1 MSVEKSKKSKK
12 RPRIRS
18 ALKGILAFSLLLCT
32 AFLLVGAVWVTGL
45 YGMAELDV
53 EKITSASQ
61 TLYIYDAA
69 GEPIAG
75 VHGTEDRTNVS
86 LRDVPL
92 YVRNAFIAVEDVRFY
107 NHKGVD
113 LKRIIGALIAD
124 LKAGSFDQGGS
135 TLTQQLIKLSH
146 LSSEKTFER
155 KIQEAILAI
164 QLEQRFSKDEILE
177 MYLNY
182 VYFGG
187 GAYGIEAAAQRY
199 FSKSASQLT
208 LAEGALL
215 AGVVKSPSNY
225 APHLK
230 PEASVRR
237 RNLILDLMYRYGF
250 ISEETCEAAKAE
262 ELVLNETIRDG
273 YPYGF
278 YVETAMDEAR
288 KILGVDQE
296 QLLSGGYRIHTYLN
310 PELQQACEDIMADSS
325 LFPENAADGE
335 QVQGAIVTVDPRI
348 FGITALVGGREYK
361 VRRGL
366 NRATDIKRQPGSAI
380 KPILVYA
387 PALELYGYTA
397 ASLILDEK
405 ADFNGYSPKNY
416 GNQYS
421 GYVTMRQALARSL
434 NVPAVRLLSNIGVY
448 SGKSFASR
456 LGIAFDEKDNSL
468 SLALGG
474 FTYGVSPKM
483 LCGAYAAFASG
494 GLYAPPSC
502 VRKITDSEGNVL
514 YERVGESERV
524 MSEDTAFI
532 MTDMMTS
539 CITTGTGRRLNIGIP
554 LAGKTGTTG
563 LPETNGNKDAWM
575 VAYNPE
581 VVATVW
587 MGFDSTDSAH
597 SLPEDATG
605 GTYPAAVLARLFE
618 FLYPNG
624 AGAPD
629 FEPPKSVNRVR
640 LDAATLE
647 TEHRLALANALT
659 PAEDAF
665 YEYFSG
671 NTTPTDSTD
680 YWVIP
685 SPPGGLSATAASDGR
700 PVLSFSPVQKF
711 ILYRLYRT
719 DADGMTVLLGE
730 FAGDR
735 GNITHKDTTA
745 EYGALYEY
753 FVLPVHPELTV
764 SGEAVTGPATA
775 RCTFFVDKPE
785 NARPV
790 QKSEDERLEDADRSR
805 STAEPE
811 PTPTPEPT
819 PYLEPPN
826 QGLKPQNEEN
836 PAIWHAEE

>member
-1 MSVEKSKKSKK
+1 LSVGTAKKAFKK
-12 RPRIRS
+12 RPGKRGV
-18 ALKGILAFSLLLCT
+18 LKGIVAFVLLCVT
-32 AFLLVGAVWVTGL
+32 AFLLAGAVWVLGI

-61 TLYIYDAA
+61 TLYLYDAKGDA
-69 GEPIAG
+69 VAG
-75 VHGTEDRTNVS
+75 VHGPEDRTNVS

-107 NHKGVD
+107 SHKGVD
-113 LKRIIGALIAD
+113 LKRIAGALIAD
-124 LKAGSFDQGGS
+124 LKSGSLDQGGS

-146 LSSEKTFER
+146 LSSEKTFSR

-164 QLEQRFSKDEILE
+164 QLEQRFTKDEILE

-187 GAYGIEAAAQRY
+187 GAYGIEAAARRY

-215 AGVVKSPSNY
+215 AGVVKSPSRY
-225 APHLK
+225 APHLN

-237 RNLILDLMYRYGF
+237 RNLILDLMHRYGF
-250 ISEETCEAAKAE
+250 ISKDTCEAAKAE
-262 ELVLNETIRDG
+262 ALVLNETVKDG

-288 KILGVDQE
+288 SILGVDQE

-310 PELQQACEDIMADSS
+310 PELQQACEDLMADPS
-325 LFPENAADGE
+325 LFPADAADGE
-335 QVQGAIVTVDPRI
+335 QVQGAIVTVDPRT
-348 FGITALVGGREYK
+348 FGITALAGGREYK

-387 PALELYGYTA
+387 PAMELYGYTA
-397 ASLILDEK
+397 ASLLLDEK
-405 ADFNGYSPKNY
+405 TDFNGYSPKNY
-416 GNQYS
+416 GDSYS

-448 SGKSFASR
+448 SGKSFAAR
-456 LGIAFDEKDNSL
+456 MGIAFDEQDNSL

-494 GLYAPPSC
+494 GLYKPPAC
-502 VRKITDSEGNVL
+502 VRKITDSGGNVL
-514 YERVGESERV
+514 YERVGEGERV
-524 MSEDTAFI
+524 MSEETAFI
-532 MTDMMTS
+532 MTDMMAS
-539 CITTGTGRRLNIGIP
+539 CITSGTGRRLSIGIP

-581 VVATVW
+581 IVATVW

-605 GTYPAAVLARLFE
+605 GTYPAAMLARLFE
-618 FLYPNG
+618 FLYPG
-624 AGAPD
+624 GEGAPD
-629 FEPPKSVNRVR
+629 FVPPRSVNRVR

-671 NTTPTDSTD
+671 STTPTDSTD
-680 YWVIP
+680 YWVVP
-685 SPPGGLSATAASDGR
+685 SPPGELNAKAAPDGK
-700 PVLSFSPVQKF
+700 PVLSFVPVQKF

-719 DADGMTVLLGE
+719 DANGRTVLLGE

-735 GNITHKDTTA
+735 GEVAYRDASA

-764 SGEAVTGPATA
+764 AGEAVTGPATA
-775 RCTFFVDKPE
+775 RCSFFVENPE
-785 NARPV
+785 NATPV
-790 QKSEDERLEDADRSR
+790 RQAEDETLEDAERRRGEETGQDS
-805 STAEPE
+805 
-811 PTPTPEPT
+811 
-819 PYLEPPN
+819 
-826 QGLKPQNEEN
+826 QNGED
-836 PAIWHAEE
+836 PVIWYAGD

>member
-1 MSVEKSKKSKK
+1 LSVGKTKKATKK
-12 RPRIRS
+12 RTPAKS
-18 ALKGILAFSLLLCT
+18 VLKWTAAAALLLCT
-32 AFLLVGAVWVTGL
+32 VFLLVGAVWVMGL

-53 EKITSASQ
+53 ERITSASQ
-61 TLYIYDAA
+61 TLYVYDGEGAA
-69 GEPIAG
+69 IAG

-113 LKRIIGALIAD
+113 LRRIIGALIAD
-124 LKAGSFDQGGS
+124 IKSGNFDQGAS

-146 LSSEKTFER
+146 LSSEKTFTR
-155 KIQEAILAI
+155 KIKEAILAI
-164 QLEQRFSKDEILE
+164 QLEQKFTKDEILE

-199 FSKSASQLT
+199 FSKSASALT

-215 AGVVKSPSNY
+215 AGIIKSPSNY

-230 PEASVRR
+230 PEASVNR
-237 RNLILDLMYRYGF
+237 RNLILDLMHQYGF
-250 ISEETCEAAKAE
+250 ISKEACEAAKE
-262 ELVLNETIRDG
+262 EKLILNEKAQDG
-273 YPYGF
+273 YPHGY
-278 YVETAMDEAR
+278 YIETAMDEAR
-288 KILGVDQE
+288 AILGIDQE

-310 PELQQACEDIMADSS
+310 AGLQQSCEDIMADPS

-335 QVQGAIVTVDPRI
+335 QVEGAIVTIDPKS
-348 FGITALVGGREYK
+348 FGITAMVGGREYK

-397 ASLILDEK
+397 ASLLLDEK
-405 ADFNGYSPKNY
+405 TDFNGYSPKNF
-416 GNQYS
+416 GDQYS

-434 NVPAVRLLSNIGVY
+434 NVPAVRLFSNIGVY
-448 SGKSFASR
+448 SGKSFATR
-456 LGIAFDEKDNSL
+456 LGIAFDERDTSL

-494 GLYAPPSC
+494 GVYQSPSC

-514 YERVGESERV
+514 YERVGESQRV

-532 MTDMMTS
+532 MTSMLTS
-539 CITTGTGRRLNIGIP
+539 CITTGTGRRLNVGIP

-563 LPETNGNKDAWM
+563 LAETNGNKDAWM
-575 VAYNPE
+575 VAYNSE

-605 GTYPAAVLARLFE
+605 GTYPAAMLARLFDY
-618 FLYPNG
+618 LYPNG
-624 AGAPD
+624 EGAPE
-629 FEPPKSVNRVR
+629 FVPPKSVNRVR

-659 PAEDAF
+659 PAEDAY

-680 YWVIP
+680 YWVVP
-685 SPPGGLSATAASDGR
+685 SPPGGLTATAARDGK

-719 DADGMTVLLGE
+719 DSAGSTKLLGE
-730 FAGDR
+730 FAGDL
-735 GNITHKDTTA
+735 GDITFKDVSA

-764 SGEAVTGPATA
+764 AGEEVTGPATA
-775 RCTFFVDKPE
+775 RCDFFVAEPQ
-785 NARPV
+785 NA
-790 QKSEDERLEDADRSR
+790 KSVLQTEDERLEDIEDPRDS
-805 STAEPE
+805 EE
-811 PTPTPEPT
+811 GE
-819 PYLEPPN
+819 
-826 QGLKPQNEEN
+826 GQNEED
-836 PAIWHAEE
+836 PVIWYAGE

>member
-1 MSVEKSKKSKK
+1 MSVNKGKKAAKK
-12 RPRIRS
+12 RTRFKS
-18 ALKGILAFSLLLCT
+18 ALKWTLMAALILCT
-32 AFLLVGAVWVTGL
+32 VFLLAGAVWVMGL

-61 TLYIYDAA
+61 TLYIFDAE
-69 GEPIAG
+69 GEAVAG
-75 VHGTEDRTNVS
+75 VHGIENRTNVS

-107 NHKGVD
+107 SHKGVD
-113 LKRIIGALIAD
+113 FRRIIGALIAD
-124 LKAGSFDQGGS
+124 IKSGNFDQGGS

-146 LSSEKTFER
+146 LTGEKTFTR

-164 QLEQRFSKDEILE
+164 QLEQKFTKDEILE

-230 PEASVRR
+230 PEASVAR
-237 RNLILDLMYRYGF
+237 RNLILDLMHQYGF
-250 ISEETCEAAKAE
+250 ISKETCEAAKAE
-262 ELVLNETIRDG
+262 KLELKETARDG
-273 YPYGF
+273 YPHGY
-278 YVETAMDEAR
+278 YIETAMDEAR
-288 KILGVDQE
+288 SILGIDQE
-296 QLLSGGYRIHTYLN
+296 QLLSGGYRVYTYLN
-310 PELQQACEDIMADSS
+310 AGLQQACEDIMADPS

-335 QVQGAIVTVDPRI
+335 QVEGAIVTIDPST
-348 FGITALVGGREYK
+348 FGVTALVGGREYK

-387 PALELYGYTA
+387 PALENYGYTA
-397 ASLILDEK
+397 ASLLLDEK
-405 ADFNGYSPKNY
+405 TDFNGYSPKNY
-416 GNQYS
+416 GDQYS
-421 GYVTMRQALARSL
+421 GYVTLRQALARSL

-448 SGKSFASR
+448 SGKSFASK
-456 LGIAFDEKDNSL
+456 LGIAFDEKDTSL

-474 FTYGVSPKM
+474 FTYGVSPRM
-483 LCGAYAAFASG
+483 ICGAYAAFAAG
-494 GLYAPPSC
+494 GVYKMPSC
-502 VRKITDSEGNVL
+502 VSKITDSEGNVL
-514 YERVGESERV
+514 YERVGESQRV

-563 LPETNGNKDAWM
+563 LKETNGNKDAWM
-575 VAYNPE
+575 VAYNRE

-605 GTYPAAVLARLFE
+605 GTYPAAMLARLFE

-624 AGAPD
+624 EGAPD
-629 FEPPKSVNRVR
+629 FEPPKSINRVR
-640 LDAATLE
+640 LDAATLQ

-671 NTTPTDSTD
+671 STAPTDSTD
-680 YWVIP
+680 YWVVP
-685 SPPGGLSATAASDGR
+685 SPPGDLNAAAASDGR

-719 DADGMTVLLGE
+719 DSAGKTVLLGE

-735 GNITHKDTTA
+735 GDITFKDTTA

-764 SGEAVTGPATA
+764 SGEEVTGPATA
-775 RCTFFVDKPE
+775 RCDFFVDEPK
-785 NARPV
+785 NAQPV
-790 QKSEDERLEDADRSR
+790 RQTDDEHLEDVEEQREQEA
-805 STAEPE
+805 PE
-811 PTPTPEPT
+811 PQKTEDPV
-819 PYLEPPN
+819 
-826 QGLKPQNEEN
+826 
-836 PAIWHAEE
+836 IWYAGE

>member
-1 MSVEKSKKSKK
+1 MSVRKTKKATKK
-12 RPRIRS
+12 RTPIRR
-18 ALKGILAFSLLLCT
+18 ALKWTAAVALLVCT
-32 AFLLVGAVWVTGL
+32 VFLLGGAVWVLGL
-45 YGMAELDV
+45 YGMTELDA

-61 TLYIYDAA
+61 TLFVYD
-69 GEPIAG
+69 GEDTAIAG
-75 VHGTEDRTNVS
+75 VHGSEDRTNVS

-107 NHKGVD
+107 SHNGVD
-113 LKRIIGALIAD
+113 VRRIIGALIAD
-124 LKAGSFDQGGS
+124 IKSGNFDQGAS

-146 LSSEKTFER
+146 LTGEKTFTR
-155 KIQEAILAI
+155 KIKEAILAI
-164 QLEQRFSKDEILE
+164 QLEQKFTKDEILE

-199 FSKSASQLT
+199 FSKSASALT

-230 PEASVRR
+230 PEASVTR
-237 RNLILDLMYRYGF
+237 RNLILDLMLQYDF
-250 ISEETCEAAKAE
+250 ISKEACEAAKAE
-262 ELVLNETIRDG
+262 KLVLNEKADDG
-273 YPYGF
+273 YPHGY
-278 YVETAMDEAR
+278 YVETAMDEA
-288 KILGVDQE
+288 KAILGIDQE
-296 QLLSGGYRIHTYLN
+296 QLLSGGYRIHTYLDTS
-310 PELQQACEDIMADSS
+310 LQQACEDIMADPA

-335 QVQGAIVTVDPRI
+335 QVEGAIVTVDPKT
-348 FGITALVGGREYK
+348 FGITAMVGGREYK

-387 PALELYGYTA
+387 PALENYGYTA
-397 ASLILDEK
+397 ASLLLDERT
-405 ADFNGYSPKNY
+405 DFNGWSPKNF
-416 GNQYS
+416 GDQYS
-421 GYVTMRQALARSL
+421 GYVTMRQAIARSL

-456 LGIAFDEKDNSL
+456 LGIVFDEKDTSL

-474 FTYGVSPKM
+474 FTYGVSPKT
-483 LCGAYAAFASG
+483 LCGAYAAFAAG
-494 GLYAPPSC
+494 GIYKTPAC

-514 YERVGESERV
+514 YERVGASDRV

-532 MTDMMTS
+532 MTSMLTS
-539 CITTGTGRRLNIGIP
+539 CITTGTGRRLNTGIP

-563 LPETNGNKDAWM
+563 LAETNGNKDAWM
-575 VAYNPE
+575 VAYNSAL
-581 VVATVW
+581 VATVW

-605 GTYPAAVLARLFE
+605 GTYPAAILARVFDS
-618 FLYPNG
+618 LYPNG
-624 AGAPD
+624 EGAPD
-629 FEPPKSVNRVR
+629 FEQPKSINRVR

-647 TEHRLALANALT
+647 TEHRLTLANALT

-665 YEYFSG
+665 YEFFSG

-680 YWVIP
+680 YWVVP
-685 SPPGGLSATAASDGR
+685 SPPGGLTATAAGDGK

-719 DADGMTVLLGE
+719 DSAGGTKLLGE
-730 FAGDR
+730 FAGDT
-735 GNITHKDTTA
+735 GDITFKDASA

-753 FVLPVHPELTV
+753 YVLPVHPELTV
-764 SGEAVTGPATA
+764 AGEEVTGPATA
-775 RCTFFVDKPE
+775 RCDFFVEEPQ
-785 NARPV
+785 NA
-790 QKSEDERLEDADRSR
+790 KSVGQTEDERLDDVQDPQDVEDVEDQEDEDEEDPVIWYSR
-805 STAEPE
+805 
-811 PTPTPEPT
+811 
-819 PYLEPPN
+819 N
-826 QGLKPQNEEN
+826 
-836 PAIWHAEE
+836 